1 MRAKQYPMMWR
12 IEIGRYVLHKLA
24 CAGLAYFT
32 LLLFFNVLHALVLEP
47 VILPLSPEHWIYGC
61 IMIASFLGDIIYAR
75 FSSLSKISLAVLY
88 TVLGFLT
95 GFYLFIN
102 QVGNPWF
109 GGVMGIGCI
118 LIFYA
123 GIIAIPRE
131 SLLTPFM
138 AWLIP
143 ILGQILL

>member
-32 LLLFFNVLHALVLEP
+32 LLLFFNVLPSLVLEP

-61 IMIASFLGDIIYAR
+61 IMIAAILGDIIYAS
-75 FSSLSKISLAVLY
+75 FSSLSKISLAILY
-88 TVLGFLT
+88 AVLGFLT
-95 GFYLFIN
+95 GFFLSIN
-102 QVGNPWF
+102 EVGNPWL
-109 GGVMGIGCI
+109 GGVMGMGCI

-131 SLLTPFM
+131 SLLTPLT

-143 ILGQILL
+143 ILGWILL